1 MKLLT
6 KRTGP
11 KMIIE
16 TIGLFIF
23 ALLATALAKKA
34 RELRLYRK
42 SAEAALARFRQL
54 ECLKHD
60 QFASTLAF

>member
-1 MKLLT
+1 
-6 KRTGP
+6 
-11 KMIIE
+11 MIIE
-16 TIGLFIF
+16 AIGLFIF
-23 ALLATALAKKA
+23 ALLATAFAKKA

-60 QFASTLAF
+60 QFASTFAS